1 MQAVGEVA
9 PNAVPEL
16 RRLLDHYRE
25 RVELYYW
32 GQGASPSVT
41 ATFRFGGWRVQPWSI
56 YTGDYLGVAV
66 NFDWMKAL
74 GDERRSELLRKLLS
88 IPGTEPKLAGVAEAG
103 FAKRPTLSLAGVL
116 DSLRAWT
123 GSSTPLTRRSPE
135 PCRGGT
141 GGVVQCLPA
150 PGGGMTDGERAA

>member
-1 MQAVGEVA
+1 MGSELAAARRSSSRQKWDEAALMQAVGEVA

-116 DSLRAWT
+116 D
-123 GSSTPLTRRSPE
+123 
-135 PCRGGT
+135 
-141 GGVVQCLPA
+141 QPA
-150 PGGGMTDGERAA
+150 GMDRFIDAFDAALA